1 MKRLC
6 IVLLVSVAACEKTH
20 PPASI
25 GFESTSPAS
34 GGSLLKL
41 PAGEFTMGEAGGR
54 PDETTHAVSVA
65 GFWIDVTPVTQ
76 EHYKKVMGK
85 NPAKKENLAG
95 PAVRIQWIDAA
106 KFCNKCSELDGLK
119 ACYDEKTWSCDFE
132 ANGYRLPTEAEWE
145 YACRAGTKSKYSG
158 GDTVGSIGWT
168 KENSQGMTHP
178 VGTKAANAWGLFD
191 VHGNVWQWCNDWYA
205 EGYYKESPK
214 ENPRG
219 PATGEQRVM
228 RGGSWDVP
236 AEKCRA
242 AYRAKDFQVFTDACF
257 GMDSYGFRRIRALGG
272 RGPSA
277 GTPVVA
283 TQVEPEKKPETRPAT
298 PAAQGSGK
306 VDVSKL
312 KGSIVF
318 ASDRG
323 GALDIWIMKANG
335 KGQKALTKDANPDAD
350 PRFSPDGKKIL
361 YTTLRGGFPE
371 VWLMGRDGAEAKSL
385 TKGSQAAWSPD
396 GTSIVFIRDNQ
407 GFVRELGSG
416 KETRVTPDA
425 WERCG
430 VPAWSPDGSKIAL
443 ASRHTG
449 KVGIYFVGADGKE
462 IGALKT
468 EEPSCTPCW
477 SKDGKRLLCQTTS
490 GHVYQVT
497 AEGKD
502 WEQMTFGADMQ
513 HDGRYSPD
521 GTHILFCR
529 APSPEGPWQI
539 CVKPVDA
546 ESDYDFAALTSEG
559 SNTLPDWHPSE

>member
-1 MKRLC
+1 MKHLGLLS
-6 IVLLVSVAACEKTH
+6 LLVLSSCEKAT
-20 PPASI
+20 PPAAAV

-34 GGSLLKL
+34 GGQMLKL
-41 PAGEFTMGEAGGR
+41 PGGEFTMGEAGGR
-54 PDETTHAVSVA
+54 PDEAPHAVKVD

-85 NPAKKENLAG
+85 NPAKKESLAS
-95 PAVRIQWIDAA
+95 PAVRIQWVDAA
-106 KFCNKCSELDGLK
+106 KFCNQCSVLDGLK
-119 ACYDEKTWSCDFE
+119 PCYEPTTGACDFE

-145 YACRAGTKSKYSG
+145 YACRAGTSGKYA
-158 GDTVGSIGWT
+158 GSDLGEIAWT

-178 VGTKAANAWGLFD
+178 VGTKKPNAWGLSD

-205 EGYYKESPK
+205 EGYFKESPK

-228 RGGSWDVP
+228 RGGAWDQP
-236 AEKCRA
+236 ADKCRA
-242 AYRAKDFQVFTDACF
+242 AYRGKDFQVFTDACF
-257 GMDSYGFRRIRALGG
+257 GMDSYGFRRVRALGG
-272 RGPSA
+272 AGPSA
-277 GTPVVA
+277 STPLAA
-283 TQVEPEKKPETRPAT
+283 TKVEPEKKEDPKPAS
-298 PAAQGSGK
+298 AAVQAGGK

-312 KGSIVF
+312 QGSIVF

-335 KGQKALTKDANPDAD
+335 TDQKALTKDATPDAD
-350 PRFSPDGKKIL
+350 PRFSPDGKRIL

-371 VWLMGRDGAEAKSL
+371 VWVMNRDGSDAKSV
-385 TKGSQAAWSPD
+385 TKGSQGSWSPD
-396 GTSIVFIRDNQ
+396 GGSIVFIRDNQ
-407 GFVRELGSG
+407 GFVRELGPG

-449 KVGIYFVGADGKE
+449 KVGIYFVTKDGKDL
-462 IGALKT
+462 GALKT
-468 EEPSCTPCW
+468 EEASCTPCW
-477 SKDGKRLLCQTTS
+477 SKDGKRLLCQTVS
-490 GHVYQVT
+490 GHVFQIT

-521 GTHILFCR
+521 GTHLLFCR

-539 CVKPVDA
+539 CVKPVDG
-546 ESDYDFAALTSEG
+546 DDFAFAPLTTQG
-559 SNTLPDWHPSE
+559 SNTLPDWTRD